1 MSHNFRELNI
11 WKIGMDVV
19 EEVYFLTATI
29 SNDERFNF
37 KSQMQRSA
45 LSIPSNIAEGSGRT
59 TDKDFVRFIDMSIS
73 SSYELETQ
81 LILVNRIFKIEVDSL
96 IKSIHEFQRMTIGF
110 KKTLQK
116 KTSLKSIINSIFSI
130 IKI

>member
-19 EEVYFLTATI
+19 EDVYLLTSTI

-37 KSQMQRSA
+37 KSQLHRSA

-81 LILVNRIFKIEVDSL
+81 LILVNRIFKIDVDSL
-96 IKSIHEFQRMTIGF
+96 IKSIHEFQRMSIGF

-116 KTSLKSIINSIFSI
+116 KSSLKSLIYGLLSLF
-130 IKI
+130 

>member
-19 EEVYFLTATI
+19 EDVYILTSTI

-37 KSQMQRSA
+37 KSQLHRSA

-81 LILVNRIFKIEVDSL
+81 LILVNRIFKIDVDSL
-96 IKSIHEFQRMTIGF
+96 IKSIHEFQRMSIGF

-116 KTSLKSIINSIFSI
+116 KSSLKSVIYGLLSLF
-130 IKI
+130 

>member
-1 MSHNFRELNI
+1 
-11 WKIGMDVV
+11 MDVV
-19 EEVYFLTATI
+19 EEVYLLTATI

-81 LILVNRIFKIEVDSL
+81 LILVNKIFKIDVESL
-96 IKSIHEFQRMTIGF
+96 LKSIHEFQRMSIGF
-110 KKTLQK
+110 KKTLHK
-116 KTSLKSIINSIFSI
+116 RTSLKSIIFDIFSI